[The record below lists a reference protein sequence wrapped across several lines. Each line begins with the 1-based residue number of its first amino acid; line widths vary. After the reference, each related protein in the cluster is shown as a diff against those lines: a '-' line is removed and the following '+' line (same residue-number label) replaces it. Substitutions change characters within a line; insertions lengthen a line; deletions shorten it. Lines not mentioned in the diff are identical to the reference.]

1 VDNLRIYNNLRGVP
15 ANAQKPIQGGRLKGM
30 TDINPMWRLKALTEQ
45 FGPCGIGWKYT
56 IEQQWLE
63 TGANGEIAAFVN
75 INLFVSAEGRWSEA
89 IPGTGGSMFVAKE
102 KSGLY
107 TSDECYKMALTDAIS
122 VACKALGMGAD
133 IYWQSDRTKYD
144 SQPGQ
149 QAAKQVA
156 TTDQVTE
163 LQDLIKETNSNLPE
177 LLKYYKVKTLEDM
190 TPAQYGQCKK
200 LLLKK
205 REQNAKS

>member
-1 VDNLRIYNNLRGVP
+1 MDNLRIYNNLRGVP

>member
-1 VDNLRIYNNLRGVP
+1 
-15 ANAQKPIQGGRLKGM
+15 
-30 TDINPMWRLKALTEQ
+30 
-45 FGPCGIGWKYT
+45 
-56 IEQQWLE
+56 
-63 TGANGEIAAFVN
+63 
-75 INLFVSAEGRWSEA
+75 
-89 IPGTGGSMFVAKE
+89 MFVAKE

-144 SQPGQ
+144 NQLSQQTSKP
-149 QAAKQVA
+149 AKQTI
-156 TTDQVTE
+156 TTDQVIE
-163 LQDLIKETNSNLPE
+163 LQDLIKETNSNLAE
-177 LLKYYKVKTLEDM
+177 LLKYYKVENLEDM